1 MAAITKDKAPILLI
15 DEVDR
20 ADGEFEA
27 YLLEILS
34 EFQITIPELGTVKA
48 QHPPIVILTC
58 NGTRDLSDALRRRCL
73 YSYVNYPDPQM
84 ELAILNARHPDLNA
98 HLAKQ
103 IIGFVQNLREEE
115 LEKVPGIAEM
125 LDFAAAL
132 SGLGIADLS
141 ENPEQVQR
149 ALIAL
154 LKTQSD
160 QAAITTEVTQRI
172 AGKAA

>member
-1 MAAITKDKAPILLI
+1 
-15 DEVDR
+15 
-20 ADGEFEA
+20 
-27 YLLEILS
+27 
-34 EFQITIPELGTVKA
+34 
-48 QHPPIVILTC
+48 
-58 NGTRDLSDALRRRCL
+58 
-73 YSYVNYPDPQM
+73 
-84 ELAILNARHPDLNA
+84 LNA

-141 ENPEQVQR
+141 EDPEQVQR